1 MKKRLRAIE
10 TIVNSGN
17 QERTKFM
24 EGASWIAKKAQA
36 EIDRHIQK
44 VQAILGEFNRKQ
56 KDSVIDEKIAELNGR
71 EVLKANAWL

>member
-1 MKKRLRAIE
+1 
-10 TIVNSGN
+10 
-17 QERTKFM
+17 
-24 EGASWIAKKAQA
+24 
-36 EIDRHIQK
+36 